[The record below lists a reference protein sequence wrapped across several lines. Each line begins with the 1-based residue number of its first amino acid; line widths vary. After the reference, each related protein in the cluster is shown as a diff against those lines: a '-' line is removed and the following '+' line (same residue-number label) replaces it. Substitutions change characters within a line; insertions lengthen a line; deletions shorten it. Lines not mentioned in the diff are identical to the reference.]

1 MTFTLYVFTL
11 YALHKRRRL
20 PHRRRSHS
28 VTFPTNQPRS
38 FLSRLSNK
46 YLSFIPS
53 RYSLFPYLLRSPS
66 TPLLVFLTLHHLT
79 LLLAVSLNIDYI
91 ARSFVYNRRIPGG
104 PVVYQQRY
112 GTLPGAYAA
121 LGGWIGGAWG
131 EGVLAVSL
139 WVLGT

>member
-11 YALHKRRRL
+11 YALYKRRRL
-20 PHRRRSHS
+20 PHRRRPHS
-28 VTFPTNQPRS
+28 PTFPSNQPRS
-38 FLSRLSNK
+38 SLSRLSNK
-46 YLSFIPS
+46 YLSFIP
-53 RYSLFPYLLRSPS
+53 FPYLLRSPS
-66 TPLLVFLTLHHLT
+66 TPVLVFLTLHHLT
-79 LLLAVSLNIDYI
+79 LLLAVSWNIDYI

-121 LGGWIGGAWG
+121 LGGWVGGAWG
-131 EGVLAVSL
+131 EGVIAVSL